1 MKFREIISFELN
13 YRKNRPATY
22 IYFFILLGISILALS
37 SKAVTLFGAGQ
48 LVSANSPILI
58 AKMMSA
64 LSLVFV
70 FITSAIMGVSILRDF
85 EHKIASLLYIT
96 PIRKWQYLLGRFT
109 GSFIILLLIFSAIMI
124 GMLLTEFIPTRH
136 AANLQAFNFGTYLYP
151 FLFIILPNLLFT
163 ATLFFMA
170 GALSRSMLFVYVQG
184 IALFLIYMILDES
197 VFELMGNKT
206 LAALLDPMAL
216 HTLLIESEYW
226 SVAQQNQQMINL
238 YSLLG
243 LNRLIWLSI
252 TVILWLVAFKKFKF
266 ELIGKKVVL
275 LKKKAKKTN
284 TSPKASQSTSPILTP
299 VLRITPDGFLKN
311 VSQITRQSFFY
322 AKMVLKEIPFRV
334 IIAGAL
340 IFLIIASLNIGG
352 SYANVKTYPLTY
364 MVLEAFGRLSI
375 FFMTIIIFY
384 AGELIWKERSIRF
397 DVIYDALP
405 TKTYVNLLGKILGM
419 IWVFVGILGFLV
431 FAGILIQSSYA
442 YHQYEVPLYLQVLST
457 QTLFFVIWYTV
468 LAFFIQVIFNHKF
481 LAYLV
486 TFLLFITILLMDF
499 IGLEHRLFKYGQASL
514 GRYSDMNGFTPVSSG
529 FVPYSVYWFSLAAM
543 LLIAAILLQ
552 VRGKETTLRQ
562 RFVIARQRF
571 GRPLLYLGLTSVLFF
586 LSSGFYIYYN
596 TQVLNDFQSKKAQ
609 DLKQVRYEKELKQFE
624 DIPQAKITD
633 VSLKIDLYP
642 SQRRYIAKGQY
653 LLKNLSKQPITEI
666 HIQHNRMLDP
676 QAKLTKVTF
685 DKATTLKQSFEKLSY
700 TIYTLQEPL
709 KPQEQF
715 KMDFVTTFT
724 SKGFVEKPSALYETV
739 LANGTFMDNSHF
751 PTLGYNPDLEL
762 DAANARK
769 KYNLPARQSTFDH
782 DHPKAHQHGVLGD
795 DAYKINLEVQ
805 ISTEADQIAIAPGY
819 LQKQWK
825 KGNRVYFHYKMDQP
839 IENFYSIVSARYQV
853 LRDSVMIEDQGKLK
867 KIDLAI
873 YYDAKHPY
881 NLKSMMRSMKHSL
894 QYGSK
899 HFSPYQYRQL
909 RIMEFPRYA
918 GFAQAFANT
927 VPFSEGIGFVLD
939 QRQAVDIAYKVTAH
953 EVGHQWWAHQ
963 VMAAHVKG
971 AGMVLESLAQYT
983 AIMVMKNHLPA
994 EQLQKYMEFEHHRYF
1009 RGRTQPREK
1018 ETPLNLA
1025 SIDPNYLQYGK
1036 GAVNLFALQ
1045 HYIGED
1051 NVNQALR
1058 NFIQQTD
1065 SLSKGETT
1073 HYATA
1078 QELIKCIRQQTPDS
1092 LQPLVT
1098 DLFEKIILFDNKT
1111 TQAKATKQGNE
1122 YVVELAIDAQKY
1134 EVDKEGQEHQI
1145 NINDWVDVGVYG
1157 QTKEGKEKLLYLQ
1170 KHKITES
1177 KTKLKIKVSQRP
1189 TKAGIDPLN
1198 ILMDKNA
1205 ENNVVKVE

>member
-1 MKFREIISFELN
+1 MKFREIISFELH

-48 LVSANSPILI
+48 LVKANSPVLI

-70 FITSAIMGVSILRDF
+70 FITSAVMGVSILRDF
-85 EHKIASLLYIT
+85 EHKIAGLLYIT

-109 GSFIILLLIFSAIMI
+109 GSFITLILIFSAVII
-124 GMLLTEFIPTRH
+124 GMSLTEFIPTRH
-136 AANLQAFNFGTYLYP
+136 STHLLAFNFNTYLYP
-151 FLFIILPNLLFT
+151 FLFIVLPNLLFT

-184 IALFLIYMILDES
+184 IALFLIYSILDES

-226 SVAQQNQQMINL
+226 SVAQQNQQMISLNG
-238 YSLLG
+238 LLG

-252 TVILWLVAFKKFKF
+252 TVILWIVAFKKFKF
-266 ELIGKKVVL
+266 ELIGKKVVFF
-275 LKKKAKKTN
+275 KKKTSKAKASKKTSKP
-284 TSPKASQSTSPILTP
+284 TPRILTP
-299 VLRITPDGFLKN
+299 VLRITPDGLIKN
-311 VSQITRQSFFY
+311 MSQIIRQSFFY

-334 IIAGAL
+334 IMVGAL
-340 IFLIIASLNIGG
+340 VFLIIASLNIGG

-384 AGELIWKERSIRF
+384 AGELIWKERSIHF

-405 TKTYVNLLGKILGM
+405 TKTYVNLLGKMLGM
-419 IWVFVGILGFLV
+419 IWVFVGILAFLV
-431 FAGILIQSSYA
+431 LIGIIIQGSYQ

-457 QTLFFVIWYTV
+457 QTLFFVVWYTV
-468 LAFFIQVIFNHKF
+468 LAFFLQVVINHKF

-486 TFLLFITILLMDF
+486 TFLVFVTILLMDF
-499 IGLEHRLFKYGQASL
+499 IGLEHGLFKYGQASL

-529 FVPYSVYWFSLAAM
+529 FVPYSVYWFSLTAM
-543 LLIAAILLQ
+543 LTITAALLYT
-552 VRGKETTLRQ
+552 RGKETTLKHRLT
-562 RFVIARQRF
+562 IARQRF
-571 GRPLLYLGLTSVLFF
+571 GKPLLYSGFASAVIF
-586 LSSGFYIYYN
+586 LCSGFYIYYN

-609 DLKQVRYEKELKQFE
+609 DLKQVKYEKQLKQFE
-624 DIPQAKITD
+624 EIPQPKITD

-642 SQRRYIAKGQY
+642 SQRRYITKGQY
-653 LLKNLSKQPITEI
+653 QLKNLGKQPITEI
-666 HIQHNRMLDP
+666 HVQHNRMLDP
-676 QAKLTKVTF
+676 QAKLTGVTF
-685 DKATTLKQSFEKLSY
+685 GKAATLKKSFEQLHYS
-700 TIYTLQEPL
+700 IYTLQQPL
-709 KPQEQF
+709 KPQEQIT
-715 KMDFVTTFT
+715 MDFVTEFT
-724 SKGFVEKPSALYETV
+724 SKGFVEKPSELYETV

-751 PTLGYNPDLEL
+751 PTFGYNPDLEL
-762 DAANARK
+762 DAASARK
-769 KYNLPARQSTFDH
+769 KHGLPAKQNTFDH
-782 DHPKAHQHGVLGD
+782 HDPKAHQHGIMGD
-795 DAYKINLEVQ
+795 DAYKINLEVE

-825 KGNRVYFHYKMDQP
+825 QGNRVYFHYKMDQP

-853 LRDSVMIEDQGKLK
+853 LRDSVMIEDQGKSK
-867 KIDLAI
+867 KVDLAI
-873 YYDAKHPY
+873 YYDAKHQY
-881 NLKSMMRSMKHSL
+881 NLESMMRSMKHSL

-939 QRQAVDIAYKVTAH
+939 QRNAVDIAYKVTAH
-953 EVGHQWWAHQ
+953 EVGHQWWGHQ
-963 VMAAHVKG
+963 VMAAHVEG

-983 AIMVMKNHLPA
+983 SIMVMKNHLPA
-994 EQLQKYMEFEHHRYF
+994 EQLHKYMEFEHHRYF
-1009 RGRTQPREK
+1009 RGRTQLREK
-1018 ETPLNLA
+1018 ETPLSEA

-1045 HYIGED
+1045 HYVGED
-1051 NVNQALR
+1051 NVNRALR
-1058 NFIQQTD
+1058 NFIQQTNT
-1065 SLSKGETT
+1065 KTQGEIT
-1073 HYATA
+1073 HYATT

-1092 LQPLVT
+1092 LQAFVT

-1122 YVVELAIDAQKY
+1122 YVVELTVNAQKY
-1134 EVDKEGQEHQI
+1134 EVDKEGQEQTI
-1145 NINDWVDVGVYG
+1145 KINDWVDVGVYG
-1157 QTKEGKEKLLYLQ
+1157 QTKKGKEKLLYLK
-1170 KHKITES
+1170 KHKITS
-1177 KTKLKIKVSQRP
+1177 PTTKLRLKVNQRP

-1198 ILMDKNA
+1198 ILMDKNV
-1205 ENNVVKVE
+1205 ENNVLNID